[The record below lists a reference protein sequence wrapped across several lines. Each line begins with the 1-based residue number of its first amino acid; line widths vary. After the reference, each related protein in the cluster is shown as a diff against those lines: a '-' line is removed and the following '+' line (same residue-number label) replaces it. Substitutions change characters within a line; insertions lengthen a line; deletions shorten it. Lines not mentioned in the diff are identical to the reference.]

1 MLSCILRPPL
11 FTLLFLPLTSSN
23 DGYRNYKDGDVIIGG
38 LLNIHYYATSDQ
50 CTELFTTGLG
60 YAEATIFTIE
70 KINKNAAILPN
81 VTIGY
86 DLRDYCGSNARAM
99 KMAYD
104 LMFICN
110 GDPVHMSNQNISIPS
125 TGYVKETKTKT
136 ISALVGP
143 ADSGSAVLV
152 GSLLQVFD
160 IPALSQSA
168 TSDELS
174 SQMYRLFQNSSTRQM
189 ASGGHSRHARAF

>member
-1 MLSCILRPPL
+1 MLCFSAKPHKADEVKEKHNAFMHLKTASLYAAISS
-11 FTLLFLPLTSSN
+11 TITSSN
-23 DGYRNYKDGDVIIGG
+23 DGYRNYRDGDVIIGG
-38 LLNIHYYATSDQ
+38 LLDIHYYATSDQ

-70 KINKNAAILPN
+70 KINKNSTILPN
-81 VTIGY
+81 MTIGY

-125 TGYVKETKTKT
+125 TGYVRRKPK
-136 ISALVGP
+136 P
-143 ADSGSAVLV
+143 R
-152 GSLLQVFD
+152 
-160 IPALSQSA
+160 PSQ
-168 TSDELS
+168 
-174 SQMYRLFQNSSTRQM
+174 
-189 ASGGHSRHARAF
+189 H